1 MSELMISLNSINS
14 KKSSFY
20 IQEAKFMQEQLLNYM
35 KYFYKE
41 LESVR
46 EVELLVSIKMGRE

>member
-20 IQEAKFMQEQLLNYM
+20 IQEAKFMQEKLLNYM